1 MGLFFFVS
9 KLVFLKK
16 KLTKTTS
23 IKPKLNSRPAKPN
36 IKKLK
41 VNNVKSS
48 VKPLSNTVY
57 TYKNT
62 QASSDKKSNC
72 IML

>member
-16 KLTKTTS
+16 KFTKTTS

-41 VNNVKSS
+41 VSNVKSS
-48 VKPLSNTVY
+48 VNPLSNTVY

-62 QASSDKKSNC
+62 QASSDKNSNC
-72 IML
+72 IIL